1 MRAAGAIFFFLILR
15 AKGVKFFLIFSVPQ
29 ARCRRDLQAR
39 FYSASCRRD
48 FFFILRVKG
57 VKKVFDILRAKGV
70 KNIFDTLRAAG
81 AKCLFVI
88 LRAKGV
94 KKVFDILR
102 AAGAKFFSVILRAN
116 SLSQQGC
123 PRHSPL
129 LEFLPPAVVK
139 GSKCKSEGQLWGL
152 LQKYRSGVCQTFE
165 RARDDIRMPIME
177 TREGLSRSPVLR
189 VVEGSCAVERCGG
202 SRNTMAQT

>member
-1 MRAAGAIFFFLILR
+1 MN
-15 AKGVKFFLIFSVPQ
+15 FFLIFSVPQ
-29 ARCRRDLQAR
+29 ARCRRDFDTLRVAG
-39 FYSASCRRD
+39 AI

-57 VKKVFDILRAKGV
+57 VKKVFDILRVKGV

-81 AKCLFVI
+81 TKCLFVI

-102 AAGAKFFSVILRAN
+102 AAGANFFSVTLRAN

-139 GSKCKSEGQLWGL
+139 
-152 LQKYRSGVCQTFE
+152 
-165 RARDDIRMPIME
+165 
-177 TREGLSRSPVLR
+177 
-189 VVEGSCAVERCGG
+189 
-202 SRNTMAQT
+202 